1 MTTISIEIEDSLLEM
16 AGIENLKA
24 FLQEKISIF
33 KQQILENDNLNQSQK
48 EMEKVWNEKGYNDN
62 TINEWLNEQS

>member
-24 FLQEKISIF
+24 FLQEKIYIF